1 MRRIALT
8 LSALFMTATCLFAQ
22 SKHQYVDLGLSVKWA
37 TCNIGA
43 DKPEDHGD
51 YFSWGETENKRI
63 NNWETYRFTEG
74 DKNQISKYCSNSQY
88 GWHELAD
95 SLSALEPDDDVAHK
109 KWGGNWRIPTKA
121 EIKELIE
128 NCTWTR
134 TTRNNINGYLVTGKK
149 PGYTDRSIFIPVTG
163 TYDDGKLFFSNDQG
177 HYWSRDCGTVYPPDA
192 YTLELSVSEASIGMK
207 SRCESLAVRPVC
219 K

>member
-1 MRRIALT
+1 MRITALT
-8 LSALFMTATCLFAQ
+8 FSTLFLITTFSSAQ

-43 DKPEDHGD
+43 DKPEEHGE

-74 DKNQISKYCSNSQY
+74 DKNEISKYCSNSQY

-109 KWGGNWRIPTKA
+109 KWGGSWRIPTKA
-121 EIKELIE
+121 QMKELID
-128 NCTWTR
+128 NCTWTW
-134 TTRNNINGYLVTGKK
+134 TTRNDINGYLVTGKK
-149 PGYTDRSIFIPVTG
+149 PGYTNRSIFIPVTG
-163 TYDDGKLFFSNDQG
+163 TYDDGKIFNPHKQG
-177 HYWSRDCGTVYPPDA
+177 SYWSRDCGTVYPAYA
-192 YTLELSVSEASIGMK
+192 YTLELSVREASIGMR
-207 SRCESLAVRPVC
+207 SRCQSLAVRPVC
-219 K
+219 P

>member
-1 MRRIALT
+1 MRITALT
-8 LSALFMTATCLFAQ
+8 FSTLFLITTFSSAQ

-74 DKNQISKYCSNSQY
+74 DKNEISKYCGNSQY

-121 EIKELIE
+121 QMKELID
-128 NCTWTR
+128 NCTWTW
-134 TTRNNINGYLVTGKK
+134 TTRNEINGYLVTGKK
-149 PGYTDRSIFIPVTG
+149 PGYTNRSIFIPVTG
-163 TYDDGKLFFSNDQG
+163 TFDDGKIFNPTKSG
-177 HYWSRDCGTVYPPDA
+177 HYWSRDCGTVYPPYA
-192 YTLELSVSEASIGMK
+192 YTLELSAREASIGME
-207 SRCESLAVRPVC
+207 SRCESIAVRPVC
-219 K
+219 Q

>member
-1 MRRIALT
+1 MRITALT
-8 LSALFMTATCLFAQ
+8 FSTLLLITTFSSAQ

-43 DKPEDHGD
+43 DKPEEHGE

-63 NNWETYRFTEG
+63 NNWETYTFTEG
-74 DKNQISKYCSNSQY
+74 DKNEISKYCSNSQY

-121 EIKELIE
+121 EMKELLD
-128 NCTWTR
+128 NCTWTW
-134 TTRNNINGYLVTGKK
+134 TTRNDINGYLVTGKK

-163 TYDDGKLFFSNDQG
+163 TYYDGKIFNPHKQG
-177 HYWSRDCGTVYPPDA
+177 SYWSRDCGTVYPADA
-192 YTLELSVSEASIGMK
+192 YTLELSVREASVGMR
-207 SRCESLAVRPVC
+207 SRCESIAVRPVC
-219 K
+219 Q